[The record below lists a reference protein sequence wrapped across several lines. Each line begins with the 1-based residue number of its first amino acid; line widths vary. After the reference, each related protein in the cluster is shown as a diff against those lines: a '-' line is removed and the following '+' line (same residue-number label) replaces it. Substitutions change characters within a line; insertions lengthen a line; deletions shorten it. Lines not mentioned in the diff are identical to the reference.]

1 MRKSKPATSPVN
13 PAPAKPRPLPMPTG
27 PINAGPMRLTGEPLL
42 SPFVSIGDPLKPTT
56 AAVAGIDISFY
67 QPRVNWAEVV
77 KAGFQF
83 CIAKA
88 SDGVGTKDSMF
99 ETHRKNATEKGII
112 FGAYH
117 FMRFGGLDA
126 KTEAANFLKFTGG
139 VRKGELPLTLDIE
152 WDKKNPKYTSG
163 KTMDEA
169 AAQEAL
175 EILERLE
182 DATQMTP
189 FVYTSYPFFRG
200 FKNPERF
207 FRFLPWNP
215 AYYRDGSNGH
225 KVNRITGPRTPLP
238 WSRTAIWQWTDEHP
252 AARAIV
258 GDFRLDG
265 DYFSGTLEQLR
276 SLTK

>member
-1 MRKSKPATSPVN
+1 MRKNKPVTP
-13 PAPAKPRPLPMPTG
+13 PAKPAPGTPPPAGPL
-27 PINAGPMRLTGEPLL
+27 NFGPMRTSGDPLL
-42 SPFVSIGDPLKPTT
+42 SPFIAAQDPLKPIIP
-56 AAVAGIDISFY
+56 AVAGLDISFY
-67 QPRVNWAEVV
+67 QPKVNWKEVL
-77 KAGFQF
+77 KAGFEF

-99 ETHRKNATEKGII
+99 DTHRKNATENGII

-126 KTEAANFLKFTGG
+126 KTEAANFLKYTGG

-152 WDKKNPKYTSG
+152 WDRKNPKYDESSE
-163 KTMDEA
+163 TMDEA
-169 AAQEAL
+169 AASEAL

-182 DATQMTP
+182 DATQVTP
-189 FVYTSYPFFRG
+189 FVYCSYPFFRG

-225 KVNRITGPRTPLP
+225 KVNRITGPKTPLP
-238 WSRTAIWQWTDEHP
+238 WSKTGIWQWTDEHP

-258 GDFRLDG
+258 GNKNLDG
-265 DYFSGTLEQLR
+265 DYFAGTLEQLR